1 MSALKN
7 LINLVKKMGDKAII
21 ADLDGNPECVLMTV
35 GDYEALTLGS
45 AGVKGLTEEELLAK
59 INRDIAMWKDS
70 QGKTVEN
77 IPIDRR
83 DFSGEVMAWGSLGEG
98 STPAAELA
106 QSMNLADFYPN
117 LAKDEDE
124 DDDRYYFEPVE

>member
-70 QGKTVEN
+70 QGKSVGN
-77 IPIDRR
+77 IPIERR
-83 DFSGEVMAWGSLGEG
+83 DFASEILPPPEYTDI

-106 QSMNLADFYPN
+106 QSLGFDEYSPN
-117 LAKDEDE
+117 LDKKDDQDE
-124 DDDRYYFEPVE
+124 DRYYFEPVE